1 MTTITITL
9 TEERSA
15 QLQQIADRLG
25 VSPEELAR
33 VGVEELLLRPG
44 EDFRRAV
51 DHVLTK
57 NDVLYQNLD

>member
-44 EDFRRAV
+44 EDFRHAV
-51 DHVLTK
+51 DYVLTK
-57 NDVLYQNLD
+57 NRALYQNLD